1 MPRVTHPRS
10 PPQTVIT
17 LTPAALIVYHR
28 MFAHCCCSSSS
39 SSAKSLDQDDDANKT
54 VEGGAL
60 VVKPAT
66 PTVDATLTNG
76 HHEDGT
82 ADAAAAAEAEA
93 EVETAETEPALAA
106 KAALGMTGDLQAS
119 PLVDNSDDE
128 AEDAATAAAAAAA
141 ADAADGEAATTAV
154 TDIATNGNGVNGH
167 AAVPA
172 PAGSEAGDMET
183 IDATTAADEEAA
195 AAPVANDDGEDA
207 DAADADVDAADTSRM
222 VVEATANGEAD
233 EEAVAEEEGDY
244 KEGLEEVAI
253 DTPEQGGA
261 GAGAGAGAGPALG
274 LSTRSLANVAED
286 GEHLRRV
293 ERCFGF
299 VYAPLLTKKIGGVKL
314 VQYQCAWGVCRLALL
329 CVHAPVVCAVPQ
341 FSLFVVTALLIW
353 GIVSIVWSLNLETP
367 SGTQQS
373 ARRWVCVTIAY
384 WCWLLCALL
393 LGRASCR
400 ARAVVPR

>member
-1 MPRVTHPRS
+1 MPRVTHPPSTPRS
-10 PPQTVIT
+10 FQTVIT

-93 EVETAETEPALAA
+93 EPETAETEPASAA
-106 KAALGMTGDLQAS
+106 KAALDMTGDLQPS

-128 AEDAATAAAAAAA
+128 AEDAATAAAAAA

-195 AAPVANDDGEDA
+195 AAPVANDDGGDADADADAGA
-207 DAADADVDAADTSRM
+207 DAADTNGVT
-222 VVEATANGEAD
+222 VEATANGDAD

-261 GAGAGAGAGPALG
+261 GAGAGAGAGPAMG
-274 LSTRSLANVAED
+274 LSTRSLANVGED

-314 VQYQCAWGVCRLALL
+314 VQYQCAWGSVGWRCCVFTLPLFALCHSFRSLLSRLCSSGAL
-329 CVHAPVVCAVPQ
+329 
-341 FSLFVVTALLIW
+341 S
-353 GIVSIVWSLNLETP
+353 
-367 SGTQQS
+367 
-373 ARRWVCVTIAY
+373 
-384 WCWLLCALL
+384 
-393 LGRASCR
+393 ASCGH
-400 ARAVVPR
+400 